1 MVLSSTTNWCSMR
14 VLNHQAL
21 QMSSIRPSKNFI
33 TSNWYTQIY
42 SFLLLWSSNPAPLH
56 VRYSIQ
62 QCWAVFACMSCS
74 YENVSF
80 HCKSRLCGR
89 AVVSLTYNNNCS
101 FLPWL
106 LVIFIPTGQRVCKFA
121 NLHTSI
127 VNLLQTLI
135 YVNLRLRPPSTYLVG
150 TTKNADCLILR
161 PPKTQ
166 NSPDLNFEQPLYSK
180 DSKLPSLPLWSTFS
194 CKIHTSLPK

>member
-1 MVLSSTTNWCSMR
+1 MVLSSTTNWCSMC
-14 VLNHQAL
+14 VFCNHQAL
-21 QMSSIRPSKNFI
+21 QMSSIPLSKNFI

-62 QCWAVFACMSCS
+62 QSGLFFACMSCS

-89 AVVSLTYNNNCS
+89 AVVSLTYSNKCS

-106 LVIFIPTGQRVCKFA
+106 LVIFIATGLRVCKFA

-127 VNLLQTLI
+127 VNLLQLNAYI
-135 YVNLRLRPPSTYLVG
+135 CLRLRPPSTYTNV
-150 TTKNADCLILR
+150 CLLLGQLAI
-161 PPKTQ
+161 
-166 NSPDLNFEQPLYSK
+166 K
-180 DSKLPSLPLWSTFS
+180 D
-194 CKIHTSLPK
+194 